1 MDYTIDATTTI
12 DQLLRDI
19 EAKAIL
25 TVAIWQGEL
34 RDALTSKELPT
45 Q

>member
-1 MDYTIDATTTI
+1 MDYTIDARTTI
-12 DQLLRDI
+12 DQILQDL
-19 EAKAIL
+19 EASAIL
-25 TVAIWQGEL
+25 AVAIWQGEL